1 MNIEHLAMYVLD
13 LENTKD
19 FFVRYFGAKSN
30 ELYHNRELD
39 FKSYFLSF
47 DSGTKLEIMTR
58 PGLNND
64 TKNPSYSGIYSGC
77 ILS

>member
-30 ELYHNRELD
+30 ELYHNRELI
-39 FKSYFLSF
+39 SNLTSCRL
-47 DSGTKLEIMTR
+47 TVVQ
-58 PGLNND
+58 N
-64 TKNPSYSGIYSGC
+64 
-77 ILS
+77 